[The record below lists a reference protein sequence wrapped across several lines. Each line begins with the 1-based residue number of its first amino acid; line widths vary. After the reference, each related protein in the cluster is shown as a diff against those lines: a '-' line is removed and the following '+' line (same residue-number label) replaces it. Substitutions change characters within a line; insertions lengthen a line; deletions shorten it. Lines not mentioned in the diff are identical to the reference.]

1 MSVFDASDFETGFF
15 ATCDRPAGIATA
27 YKVSCYTAP
36 TQNRETNYAERSFV
50 KASALPKLENKIVE
64 LETRISELN
73 AKADTY
79 DQVIVSGGSGE
90 LSSYNPTLVAE
101 LAGNGAL
108 FGFGLAVS
116 IYLSGQAVA
125 YVIKT
130 FKRVA

>member
-1 MSVFDASDFETGFF
+1 MAVFDASDFESGFF
-15 ATCDRPAGIATA
+15 STCDRPLGVLTA
-27 YKVSCYTAP
+27 YKVACYTAP
-36 TQNRETNYAERSFV
+36 GSQREINYVERSFV

-64 LETRISELN
+64 LETRISQLN

-79 DQVIVSGGSGE
+79 DQVIVAGGSGE

-116 IYLSGQAVA
+116 VYLSGQAVA

>member
-1 MSVFDASDFETGFF
+1 MAVFDASDFETGSF
-15 ATCDRPAGIATA
+15 ATCDRPPGFITA
-27 YKVSCYTAP
+27 YKVSCFTSPGA
-36 TQNRETNYAERSFV
+36 QREINYVERSFV

-64 LETRISELN
+64 LETRISQLN

-79 DQVIVSGGSGE
+79 DQVIVAGGSGE
-90 LSSYNPTLVAE
+90 LSSYNPILVAE